1 MKKILFAFSI
11 LAAFFLGF
19 GFKTLTDTSWKSDKD
34 LKRVT
39 GIGGIFF
46 KAKDPKALRQ
56 WYSDHLGLS
65 VNDYG
70 SVFEWYQGADNSKKG
85 FTQWSPFNEKTKY
98 FQPSEKEFMINYR
111 VQNLEKLVD
120 VLKQENVTILDK
132 IEIYDYGKFV
142 HIMDIEGNKIE
153 LWEPNDIEYE
163 KMGNSMNYKTTK

>member
-1 MKKILFAFSI
+1 MKKILFALSI

-46 KAKDPKALRQ
+46 KVKDPKALRQ
-56 WYSDHLGLS
+56 RYSDHLGLS

-85 FTQWSPFNEKTKY
+85 FTQWSSFNEKTKY
-98 FQPSEKEFMINYR
+98 FNHQKK
-111 VQNLEKLVD
+111 NLWLIIVYKI
-120 VLKQENVTILDK
+120 LKN
-132 IEIYDYGKFV
+132 
-142 HIMDIEGNKIE
+142 
-153 LWEPNDIEYE
+153 
-163 KMGNSMNYKTTK
+163 